1 MSKLRLVPK
10 MERGYEGASWR
21 VAWFA
26 GIIIVALMFLTLGSM
41 VSRNLRLCDVATWC
55 SEITYI
61 LVLWT
66 FLLPMVYSQ
75 FSGGMVRVTFFVER
89 VPGKFRPWFEMFSS
103 GTAVLISASLLYASV
118 RFLLAT
124 SPGTFYPESGLPVL
138 VERMVTPLGSLL
150 LLGAGLIC
158 VRRDISALRARSAR
172 ISSGRNC
179 QKPTADYEIQHGVE

>member
-26 GIIIVALMFLTLGSM
+26 GIVIVVLMFLTLGSM
-41 VSRNLRLCDVATWC
+41 VSRNLRLSDTATWC
-55 SEITYI
+55 SEMTYI
-61 LVLWT
+61 LVMWT

-89 VPGKFRPWFEMFSS
+89 VPGKFRPWLELFSS
-103 GTAVLISASLLYASV
+103 GTTVLIGASLLYASM

-124 SPGTFYPESGLPVL
+124 SPGTYYPESGFPVL
-138 VERMVTPLGSLL
+138 AERMLIPLGSLL

-158 VRRDISALRARSAR
+158 VRRDISALRARPAH
-172 ISSGRNC
+172 ISSGRGH
-179 QKPTADYEIQHGVE
+179 QKPTTDCEVQHGVE